1 MREQSLALIEAQ
13 PARHVPE
20 PHIPGDLAMW
30 FFILAEL
37 AVFGVFFL
45 VYGVYRRQQP
55 ALFAEGQ
62 THLDLLLPT
71 LNTLL
76 LIAGSACMVAAVRR
90 FAQDR
95 QRAAR
100 QSLLLAMVFGGG
112 FLVCKLYELVGKF
125 MAGISLSSNDFW
137 MFYLSLTVFHFL
149 HVVLGMVI
157 VAAVWWMARDGRYGP
172 GRLDGVET
180 AAAYWHMVDLVWL
193 VLFALV
199 YVAR

>member
-1 MREQSLALIEAQ
+1 MRTDSLVLEDIPQ
-13 PARHVPE
+13 NRHV
-20 PHIPGDLAMW
+20 PGDLAMW
-30 FFILAEL
+30 CFILAEL

-45 VYGVYRRQQP
+45 VYGYHRWRDP
-55 ALFAEGQ
+55 ALFAGGQ
-62 THLDLLLPT
+62 QHLGLLLPT

-76 LIAGSACMVAAVRR
+76 LLAGSAAIVAAVRA

-95 QRAAR
+95 QASGRR
-100 QSLLLAMVFGGG
+100 WLMLTMVAGGG
-112 FLVCKLYELVGKF
+112 FLVLKAFELGGKF
-125 MAGISLSSNDFW
+125 AAGITLSSSDFW

-157 VAAVWWMARDGRYGP
+157 VAAVWWQARDGRYRGESIT
-172 GRLDGVET
+172 GVET
-180 AAAYWHMVDLVWL
+180 AAAYWHMVDLVWI